1 MQYPEEEIKK
11 EYLEKLCRPMNCG
24 FIADTFILENGR
36 KRIANTV
43 TWYTCTVH
51 ARLRG
56 TQARNI
62 FLK

>member
-1 MQYPEEEIKK
+1 
-11 EYLEKLCRPMNCG
+11 MNCG

-43 TWYTCTVH
+43 TWYRCTVH